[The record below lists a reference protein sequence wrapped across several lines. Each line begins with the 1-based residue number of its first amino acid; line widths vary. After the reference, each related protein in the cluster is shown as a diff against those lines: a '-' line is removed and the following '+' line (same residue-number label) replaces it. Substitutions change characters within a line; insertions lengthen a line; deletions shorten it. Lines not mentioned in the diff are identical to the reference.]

1 MKISKID
8 NNFEYRNVNRTT
20 NATLNNTNYIDKS
33 VLLMAHLNNISAIN
47 SISFAGQKYELGLSH
62 DELVERTSKER
73 FGTIE
78 LLSLLSYYSPEFQK
92 LEDGDRLA
100 LKHLVKAANIIGEI
114 NMKLDDENNIPFKKY
129 LEKEI
134 AKGNEDATLTK
145 KLFDGQKGAFSQD
158 MEFNHISLI
167 KGMTQ
172 SKGKGVYPRDL
183 SIEEFHNILERMIR
197 DGEIEEV
204 RKMLNQRSVVVR
216 DGDKLK
222 GIDYIDY
229 FKKDFSKVADELEKA
244 AKHSTNQDFNEF
256 LLYQA
261 EALRTADPMLDAYA
275 DKKWATLQDT
285 PLEFTITRENY
296 DDKFT
301 ETIFDN
307 DKLLSLLA
315 DHGITPIAKDFIGAR
330 VGIVNKEGTDFILG
344 SKDLL
349 PELAKLMPYTDEYEQ
364 VINKDNLQTMVDV
377 DLVTVTGNVG
387 EYRGKITLAEN
398 LPNSDKLSLKIGGGR
413 RNVYHRQMRLHKNEV
428 NNPYQAL
435 LVPEQQSMFDPNSYH
450 YFTIFHENGH
460 SLGPKEGNEK
470 LGQYRNII
478 EENKA
483 DMASIAFTDKLMEM
497 GVYTKQ
503 ERDAL
508 LVNFALQNYL
518 KAKPDAHVAHR
529 VRQVMQA
536 KYFED
541 NGVVKFTKNGIY
553 VDIEKVIPTAQK
565 MLKEIIRIQIDGDYK
580 AAERYVNRNFVWTEN
595 MEYVAQELRKN
606 SKMLNAT
613 VKTPLA
619 DYLAKK

>member
-1 MKISKID
+1 MKIQKID
-8 NNFEYRNVNRTT
+8 NNFEYKQVNKIQNT
-20 NATLNNTNYIDKS
+20 TLNNTNNIDKS
-33 VLLMAHLNNISAIN
+33 ELLMAQLNNISAIN
-47 SISFAGQKYELGLSH
+47 NITFTGKKYELGLSRS
-62 DELVERTSKER
+62 ELIARTSEEK
-73 FGTIE
+73 FGNIK
-78 LLSLLSYYSPEFQK
+78 LLSVDAPEYQN
-92 LEDGDRLA
+92 LADGDKKA

-114 NMKLDDENNIPFKKY
+114 NIKLDDESNIPFREY

-134 AKGNEDATLTK
+134 KKGNPDAVLTK
-145 KLFDGQKGAFSQD
+145 QLFDGQRGAFAQD

-183 SIEEFHNILERMIR
+183 SIAEFHSILEKMIKN
-197 DGEIEEV
+197 GHTEEV
-204 RKMLNQRSVVVR
+204 AKILNQRSVVVR
-216 DGDKLK
+216 DGKYLR
-222 GIDYIDY
+222 GIDYVDY
-229 FKKDFSKVADELEKA
+229 FKDDFAKVANELEKA
-244 AKHSTNQDFNEF
+244 AKYSTNQDFNEY

-296 DDKFT
+296 EDKFT

-307 DKLLSLLA
+307 DKLLKLLA
-315 DHGITPIAKDFIGAR
+315 DNGITPIAKDFIGGR
-330 VGIVNKEGTDFILG
+330 VGIVNKKGTEFILN
-344 SKDLL
+344 SKALL
-349 PELAKLMPYTDEYEQ
+349 PELAKLMPYKDEYEQ
-364 VINKDNLQTMVDV
+364 TINKDNKQTMVDV

-387 EYRGKITLAEN
+387 EYRGKITIAEN
-398 LPNSDKLSLKIGGGR
+398 LPNNDKLSLSIGGGR
-413 RNVYHRQMRLHKNEV
+413 RNVYHRQMRLHKNDV
-428 NNPYQAL
+428 NNPYQSL
-435 LVPEQQSMFDPNSYH
+435 LVEEQQHIFDPNSYH
-450 YFTIFHENGH
+450 YFTIFHENAH
-460 SLGPKEGNEK
+460 SLGPSKGNEK
-470 LGQYRNII
+470 LGKYRNII

-483 DMASIAFTDKLMEM
+483 DIAAISFTDKLMEM
-497 GVYTKQ
+497 GIYTKD

-508 LVNFALQNYL
+508 LVNFVLQNYL

-541 NGVVKFTKNGIY
+541 NGVVNFTKEGKIY

-580 AAERYVNRNFVWTEN
+580 AAEKYVNKNFVWTRN
-595 MEYVAQELRKN
+595 MEIVAQELRKN

-619 DYLAKK
+619 DYLAKQ

>member
-1 MKISKID
+1 MKIQKID
-8 NNFEYRNVNRTT
+8 NNFDYKHINKTT
-20 NATLNNTNYIDKS
+20 NTTLNNTNNIDKS
-33 VLLMAHLNNISAIN
+33 ELLMAQLNNISAIN
-47 SISFAGQKYELGLSH
+47 NITFTGKKYELGLSRS
-62 DELVERTSKER
+62 ELIARTSEER
-73 FGTIE
+73 FGNIK
-78 LLSLLSYYSPEFQK
+78 LLSVDSPEYQN
-92 LEDGDRLA
+92 LAEGDKIA

-134 AKGNEDATLTK
+134 KKGNPDAILTK
-145 KLFDGQKGAFSQD
+145 QLFDGQKGAFAQD

-167 KGMTQ
+167 KGMNQ

-197 DGEIEEV
+197 DGEVEEV

-222 GIDYIDY
+222 GVDYIDY
-229 FKKDFSKVADELEKA
+229 YKKDFAKVANELEKA
-244 AKHSTNQDFNEF
+244 AKYSTNQDFNEY

-296 DDKFT
+296 DDKMT

-307 DKLLSLLA
+307 DKLLKLLA
-315 DHGITPIAKDFIGAR
+315 NHGITPIAKDFIGAR
-330 VGIVNKEGTDFILG
+330 VGIVNKEGTDFILS

-349 PELAKLMPYTDEYEQ
+349 PELAKLMPLTDEYEQ
-364 VINKDNLQTMVDV
+364 VINKDNKQTMVDV

-428 NNPYQAL
+428 NNPYQGL
-435 LVPEQQSMFDPNSYH
+435 LVPEQQSMFSQNSYH

-483 DMASIAFTDKLMEM
+483 DMAAIAFTDKLMEM
-497 GVYTKQ
+497 GVYTKD

-508 LVNFALQNYL
+508 LVNFVLQNYL

-541 NGVVKFTKNGIY
+541 NGVVNFTKDGKIY

-580 AAERYVNRNFVWTEN
+580 AAERYVNRNFIWTDN
-595 MEYVAQELRKN
+595 MEYVAKQIRKN

>member
-33 VLLMAHLNNISAIN
+33 ELLMAHLNNISAIN

-78 LLSLLSYYSPEFQK
+78 LLSYYSPEFQK
-92 LEDGDRLA
+92 LKDGDRLA

-134 AKGNEDATLTK
+134 TKGNKDAVLTK

-183 SIEEFHNILERMIR
+183 SVEEFHSILEKMIH
-197 DGEIEEV
+197 DGEVEEV
-204 RKMLNQRSVVVR
+204 RKILNQRSVVVR

-222 GIDYIDY
+222 GIDFIDY

-244 AKHSTNQDFNEF
+244 AKYSTNEDFNEF
-256 LLYQA
+256 LRYQA

-296 DDKFT
+296 DDKMT

-315 DHGITPIAKDFIGAR
+315 NHGITPIAKDFIGGR

-349 PELAKLMPYTDEYEQ
+349 PELAKLFD
-364 VINKDNLQTMVDV
+364 
-377 DLVTVTGNVG
+377 VTVDDLLNDSIDLTVIKEEPVKKEQIVNRRSMLDYLLMIPIGLFFGILLFMFYVFGFMSVG
-387 EYRGKITLAEN
+387 FMFFFLASTIIGPLFGVFTLFIQ
-398 LPNSDKLSLKIGGGR
+398 DVLSFNYVLMSIVIIIG
-413 RNVYHRQMRLHKNEV
+413 
-428 NNPYQAL
+428 
-435 LVPEQQSMFDPNSYH
+435 
-450 YFTIFHENGH
+450 
-460 SLGPKEGNEK
+460 SLGLIYPTFLLTFKWK
-470 LGQYRNII
+470 
-478 EENKA
+478 
-483 DMASIAFTDKLMEM
+483 DKYLEL
-497 GVYTKQ
+497 VKKVTKW
-503 ERDAL
+503 L
-508 LVNFALQNYL
+508 KNYNW
-518 KAKPDAHVAHR
+518 K
-529 VRQVMQA
+529 
-536 KYFED
+536 
-541 NGVVKFTKNGIY
+541 
-553 VDIEKVIPTAQK
+553 KV
-565 MLKEIIRIQIDGDYK
+565 L
-580 AAERYVNRNFVWTEN
+580 
-595 MEYVAQELRKN
+595 
-606 SKMLNAT
+606 
-613 VKTPLA
+613 
-619 DYLAKK
+619 